1 MLGESFSSVNARL
14 LFQDSYSSAFNDGT
28 IVRRASLQPNDEL
41 TSVTHK
47 QHILSSSIQSEC
59 ETCFSSSEVT
69 TLPTIATYTS
79 ESFGQRHRCA
89 AAGMVV
95 GPSLLKSGVMST
107 ELALRHG
114 DGRIRVVFQHAPVW
128 ERGIDPGSCPPNV
141 SYLLSKLSSNQQQHV
156 NNLVCTAFVVAL
168 GLHPL
173 KGLKLFRTIVSKEK
187 LRLASAVANAEGYG
201 PPSAA
206 EEKAHPPSTGNPVFF
221 RPVPPFLWHAKWSG
235 RSWTWGPQMG
245 DRGWSIQEME
255 EADAWHGR
263 PAGDATGTWSLR
275 LPGGVLIQCPRVV
288 IGGMAGIC
296 RLAWLPED
304 DGVAG
309 TAGDGYRAKLLRVEA
324 SVAALDPIVSEE
336 DDNMMVGFYPPS
348 LGSLRTDM
356 LEKTGELE
364 GVSLTERAEAAEG
377 YVWEDAG
384 GAENA
389 QKATSNVTP
398 DEEVFVPEA
407 IKETKSAPIDEK
419 MKNKIDADSR
429 NALDL

>member
-288 IGGMAGIC
+288 ISGMAGIC